1 MLGKWFN
8 KCREYLEKYRELL
21 LYGIFGVLTTLIN
34 IVVYSLCYE
43 RLGISNV
50 ASNVTAW
57 ILSVLFAFVTNKIW
71 VFDSKSTE
79 LSVLLKEAASFFGCR
94 LATGLLDL
102 AIMYVT
108 VDVMAWNSMLMKCI
122 SNVIVIVVNYIA
134 SKLVIFAHKQ

>member
-1 MLGKWFN
+1 MFGKCFN
-8 KCREYLEKYRELL
+8 KCKEYLEKYRELL

-50 ASNVTAW
+50 ASNVVAW
-57 ILSVLFAFVTNKIW
+57 ILSVLFAFITNKIW
-71 VFDSKSTE
+71 VFDSKSME
-79 LSVLLKEAASFFGCR
+79 VSVLLKEAVSFFGCR

>member
-79 LSVLLKEAASFFGCR
+79 LSVLLREAASFFGCR

>member
-1 MLGKWFN
+1 MFEKCFN
-8 KCREYLEKYRELL
+8 KCKEYLEKYRELL

-43 RLGISNV
+43 RIGISNV
-50 ASNVTAW
+50 ASNVVAW
-57 ILSVLFAFVTNKIW
+57 ILSVLFAFITNKIW
-71 VFDSKSTE
+71 VFDSKSME
-79 LSVLLKEAASFFGCR
+79 VSVLLKEAVSFFGCR

>member
-43 RLGISNV
+43 RIGISNV

-79 LSVLLKEAASFFGCR
+79 LPVLLREAASFFGCR

>member
-1 MLGKWFN
+1 MFGKCFN
-8 KCREYLEKYRELL
+8 KCKEYLEKYRELL

-50 ASNVTAW
+50 ASNVVAW
-57 ILSVLFAFVTNKIW
+57 ILSVLFAFITNKIW
-71 VFDSKSTE
+71 VFDSKSME
-79 LSVLLKEAASFFGCR
+79 VSVLLKEAVSFFGCR
-94 LATGLLDL
+94 LATGLPDL

>member
-1 MLGKWFN
+1 MFGKWFN

-50 ASNVTAW
+50 ASNVAAW

-79 LSVLLKEAASFFGCR
+79 LSVLLREAASFFGCR